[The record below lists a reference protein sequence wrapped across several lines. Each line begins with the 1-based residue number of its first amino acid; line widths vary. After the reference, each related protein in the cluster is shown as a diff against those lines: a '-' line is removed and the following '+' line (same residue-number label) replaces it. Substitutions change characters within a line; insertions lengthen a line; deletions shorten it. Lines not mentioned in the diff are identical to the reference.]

1 MGHRHLQWPS
11 KKNAARNLETLR
23 FTKAGTRPHLE
34 RIIAGEYTSADLEA
48 IGRQMAESAAEVET
62 AISRLDKYRDVV
74 RETFGM
80 EAGER
85 LEKMLHGPSGKRM
98 IRYTLTNLVD
108 YARRTDA
115 DPEITR
121 NKATE
126 ALTFIE
132 ELNGEFRELHDLILS
147 IEKKRK

>member
-1 MGHRHLQWPS
+1 
-11 KKNAARNLETLR
+11 
-23 FTKAGTRPHLE
+23 
-34 RIIAGEYTSADLEA
+34 
-48 IGRQMAESAAEVET
+48 MAEFAAEVET

-108 YARRTDA
+108 YALRIDA
-115 DPEITR
+115 DPEIIR

-126 ALTFIE
+126 VLTFIE
-132 ELNGEFRELHDLILS
+132 ELNGEFLHGNIARRA
-147 IEKKRK
+147 IFNF